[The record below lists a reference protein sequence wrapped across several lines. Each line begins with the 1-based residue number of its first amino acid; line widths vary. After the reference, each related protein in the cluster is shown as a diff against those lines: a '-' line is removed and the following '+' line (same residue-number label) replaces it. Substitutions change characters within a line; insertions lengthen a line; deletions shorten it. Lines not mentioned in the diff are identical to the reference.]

1 MVCDPEV
8 CSCAALRQAT
18 RHVTRLY
25 DAALAPVGLSLNQ
38 YAILARLKRHGSMR
52 LKDLADN
59 LVTDRSTLGHLV
71 RPLERRGLVALAVG
85 PDDRRSRRLQ
95 LTAAGLDLAAR
106 AYDLWAGVEAGFAES
121 FGVAEAAALR
131 RTLKR
136 VESVELGRQA
146 V

>member
-1 MVCDPEV
+1 MANDPEV

-38 YAILARLKRHGSMR
+38 YAILARLKRHGPMR

-71 RPLERRGLVALAVG
+71 RPLERRGLVALVVG
-85 PDDRRSRRLQ
+85 HDDRRSRRLQ
-95 LTAAGLDLAAR
+95 LTAAGVELAAR
-106 AYDLWAGVEAGFAES
+106 AYDLWAGVEAGFAEA

-136 VESVELGRQA
+136 VESVELGRQ
-146 V
+146 VV